1 MKSPIPIF
9 LTCKKCG
16 HIHSETLQN
25 AVSGRLAP
33 PVACPRCHSEL
44 DIDWDWIM
52 REAEITGLIRGE
64 R

>member
-1 MKSPIPIF
+1 MKPPIPIF

-16 HIHSETLQN
+16 HIHAETLQN
-25 AVSGRLAP
+25 AVSGTMSQPL
-33 PVACPRCHSEL
+33 VCPRCQCEL
-44 DIDWDWIM
+44 DIDWDWIT